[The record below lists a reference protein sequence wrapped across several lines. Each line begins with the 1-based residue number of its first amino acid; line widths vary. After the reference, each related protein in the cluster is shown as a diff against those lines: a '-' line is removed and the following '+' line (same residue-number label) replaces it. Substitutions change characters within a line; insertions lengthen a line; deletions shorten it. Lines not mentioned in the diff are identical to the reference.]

1 MCELCYNIYPCP
13 VCGHGYEDEEED
25 RDFEGDDAD
34 EYHDMMNDEK

>member
-13 VCGHGYEDEEED
+13 VCGHGDDEEED

-34 EYHDMMNDEK
+34 EYHDMLNDEK